1 MWQLILVGLVIVL
14 VALLCYYLGS
24 YMLPSILT
32 ALIVGLI
39 VLFAIRPK
47 EEVFSLPG
55 VGEVTYSLVTS
66 LLLAT
71 IVGSAYYLAIIYPGR
86 ETVIIEPNSRKL

>member
-14 VALLCYYLGS
+14 VVALCYYLGS

-32 ALIVGLI
+32 GLI
-39 VLFAIRPK
+39 IGLIILFALRPK

-55 VGEVTYSLVTS
+55 VGEVTYGLVTS

-71 IVGSAYYLAIIYPGR
+71 IIGVAYYLAIIYPDR
-86 ETVIIEPNSRKL
+86 ETVVIEPNSRR